1 MLCLKLSKLDL
12 LRWAELKFTVE
23 GVRKKAASVHLS
35 VFLLCEECKSQHFKS
50 QDSILIVIFWNNSE
64 M

>member
-35 VFLLCEECKSQHFKS
+35 VFLLLKST
-50 QDSILIVIFWNNSE
+50 L
-64 M
+64 